1 MVYGYARVST
11 DGQSRY
17 GTSMDDQV
25 KVLKENGAIKVYSDA
40 YTGTKMHR
48 PEFDKLM
55 ESIQDGDTLIVT
67 KMDRIGR
74 STEGIVSL
82 IKSLLAR
89 NITVR
94 ILNLGTIENTPVGKM
109 IVSFMAGFAEFERD
123 MIVERTK
130 RGKETRKVTD
140 PTWKDGRK
148 SIQYDEVLFQ
158 ALNERVVSGEITARD
173 AWTTLGVGKTKWYE
187 IVKERNVAS

>member
-1 MVYGYARVST
+1 MA
-11 DGQSRY
+11 
-17 GTSMDDQV
+17 
-25 KVLKENGAIKVYSDA
+25 
-40 YTGTKMHR
+40 
-48 PEFDKLM
+48 
-55 ESIQDGDTLIVT
+55 SIQDGDTLIVT

-148 SIQYDEVLFQ
+148 PIQYDEVLFQ